1 MNKLNKINELVKLLN
16 RARYEYEQNDNEIM
30 SNYEY
35 DKLFDELTDL
45 ENETSIILSNSPTQN
60 IGYEIVSN
68 LPKTKHSTK
77 ILSLEKT
84 KDINVL
90 KSFIGNEEALLSWK
104 LDGLT
109 IVCDYKNGRLI
120 KGVTRGN
127 GEIGEDITNN
137 VKNFSNIPL
146 TIPYKEDLTLRG
158 EALIYYD
165 EFNKIN
171 EKLPNDKKYKNPRNL
186 ASGSVRQLDPNIT
199 KERKVKILF
208 FDVING
214 FNEIDNKFDKLE
226 KLKELGFETVL
237 QIKVNI
243 NNIEETV
250 NWFSKNIEQQ
260 PFASDGLVL
269 IFNNIDLCKK
279 LGIKTRTPKYALA
292 FKWKDET
299 QLTTLKS
306 IEWNTSRTGLINPI
320 AIFDEIELEGTSVE
334 RASIHNLSILE
345 NLKLGIGDEIEVYK
359 ANMIIPQILK
369 NNTMSG
375 TCTYPK
381 YCPSCGKETKIK
393 MDNETKTVICDN
405 EDCSAQKIMKLCNF
419 VGKEQMNIVGLS
431 EATIEKFVELG
442 IITDFSSFYKIETF
456 KEDILKIE
464 GFKDK
469 SYNNLIKSINSSKKV
484 RLSNF
489 IYALGISNVGIKN
502 ANNLCEYF
510 DNDLEKIMNAEKSE
524 LLNINGI
531 GQIMADCIYK
541 YFNDKTHID
550 TIKDLLNYVEFIKE
564 EKVKIKE
571 SVITGKSFIIT
582 GKLEYFNNRKD
593 IENKIIEMGGIIGKS
608 VNKDLDYLIN
618 NNINSTSGKNKK
630 ANELINKGEKIK
642 IITENDLLNMLK
654 INN

>member
-1 MNKLNKINELVKLLN
+1 MNKLNRINELVKLLN
-16 RARYEYEQNDNEIM
+16 LARYEYEQNDNEIM

-35 DKLFDELTDL
+35 DKLFDELIDL

-60 IGYEIVSN
+60 IGYEVVSN

-359 ANMIIPQILK
+359 ANM
-369 NNTMSG
+369 
-375 TCTYPK
+375 
-381 YCPSCGKETKIK
+381 
-393 MDNETKTVICDN
+393 
-405 EDCSAQKIMKLCNF
+405 SAMRF
-419 VGKEQMNIVGLS
+419 
-431 EATIEKFVELG
+431 
-442 IITDFSSFYKIETF
+442 
-456 KEDILKIE
+456 
-464 GFKDK
+464 
-469 SYNNLIKSINSSKKV
+469 
-484 RLSNF
+484 
-489 IYALGISNVGIKN
+489 
-502 ANNLCEYF
+502 
-510 DNDLEKIMNAEKSE
+510 
-524 LLNINGI
+524 
-531 GQIMADCIYK
+531 
-541 YFNDKTHID
+541 
-550 TIKDLLNYVEFIKE
+550 
-564 EKVKIKE
+564 
-571 SVITGKSFIIT
+571 
-582 GKLEYFNNRKD
+582 
-593 IENKIIEMGGIIGKS
+593 
-608 VNKDLDYLIN
+608 
-618 NNINSTSGKNKK
+618 
-630 ANELINKGEKIK
+630 
-642 IITENDLLNMLK
+642 
-654 INN
+654 